1 MKYPISIEELIE
13 QLIKLPGIGR
23 RSAERIVTH
32 ILNAPKE
39 NITQLSEALVKV
51 KSNIRLCKICSNLSD
66 DEICLIC
73 KDEHRHKDL
82 VCVVEYPN
90 DVLAI
95 EKSGQYHGLY
105 HVLMGPISP
114 LDGRGPDDIRV
125 GNLVNRLRETSV
137 KEVIL
142 ATDSDTEGET
152 TAMYMAKVLKPLPVK
167 ISRIGLGIPMGSTL
181 EYLDAATLTKAI
193 ETRREY

>member
-1 MKYPISIEELIE
+1 
-13 QLIKLPGIGR
+13 
-23 RSAERIVTH
+23 
-32 ILNAPKE
+32 
-39 NITQLSEALVKV
+39 
-51 KSNIRLCKICSNLSD
+51 
-66 DEICLIC
+66 
-73 KDEHRHKDL
+73 
-82 VCVVEYPN
+82 VVEYPN

-95 EKSGQYHGLY
+95 EKTGKYKGLY

-114 LDGRGPDDIRV
+114 LDGRGPDDIRI
-125 GNLVNRLRETSV
+125 GHLINRLKEQSV
-137 KEVIL
+137 KEVII

-152 TAMYMAKVLKPLPVK
+152 TAMYISKVLKILPIK

>member
-13 QLIKLPGIGR
+13 QLVKLPGVGR
-23 RSAERIVTH
+23 RSAERIVTY
-32 ILNAPKE
+32 ILNSPKD
-39 NITQLSEALVKV
+39 NIVQLSEALLKV
-51 KSNIRLCKICSNLSD
+51 KSSIRLCKICNNLSD
-66 DEICLIC
+66 AEVCLIC
-73 KDEHRHKDL
+73 QDIIRHKDL

-95 EKSGQYHGLY
+95 EKTGKYKGLY

-114 LDGRGPDDIRV
+114 LDGRGPDDIRI
-125 GNLVNRLRETSV
+125 GHLINMLKEQSV
-137 KEVIL
+137 KEVII

-152 TAMYMAKVLKPLPVK
+152 TAMYISKVLKILRIK

-181 EYLDAATLTKAI
+181 EYLDEATLTKAI

>member
-13 QLIKLPGIGR
+13 QLVKLPGVGR
-23 RSAERIVTH
+23 RSAERIVTY
-32 ILNAPKE
+32 ILNSPKD
-39 NITQLSEALVKV
+39 NIVQLSEALLKV
-51 KSNIRLCKICSNLSD
+51 KSSIRLCKICNNLSD
-66 DEICLIC
+66 AEVCLIC
-73 KDEHRHKDL
+73 QDIIRHKDL

-95 EKSGQYHGLY
+95 EKTGKYKGLY

-114 LDGRGPDDIRV
+114 LDGRGPDDIRI
-125 GNLVNRLRETSV
+125 GHLINRLKEQSV
-137 KEVIL
+137 KEVII

-152 TAMYMAKVLKPLPVK
+152 TAMYISKVLKILRIK

-181 EYLDAATLTKAI
+181 EYLDEATLTKAI